1 MRKLPLFL
9 VASVGLGFLAASALA
24 QDTHPILDKIADK
37 VVQKYKTSSCE
48 QLAAERAHK
57 RTGQREEMEE
67 KFVKL
72 LHEDSQMRQEFLNR
86 VAAPIANKLFECDLI
101 P

>member
-9 VASVGLGFLAASALA
+9 VASVGLGFLAAGALA

-48 QLAAERAHK
+48 ELAAERAHK
-57 RTGQREEMEE
+57 WSTRGNGG
-67 KFVKL
+67 KI
-72 LHEDSQMRQEFLNR
+72 RQ
-86 VAAPIANKLFECDLI
+86 ASA
-101 P
+101 